1 MTDTRIKTMREFYIQ
16 YYTKTLLTIGDWK
29 EWQQTPLPAWQ
40 FNFGDTTV
48 AMRDYIN
55 QEKANKLHLGLEFIV
70 QTHTTNEE
78 EAKEKSKTFVESIL
92 NLISFSTLSSCDAAN
107 IINIIEIKRDT
118 NLSPFQYYIY
128 PFKDDFIIGSSV
140 KIDKDVFGEIW
151 DKYNKNGHQ
160 QRLMRAMSW
169 FRKGLNEEGL
179 DEFIS
184 FWIGLEILS
193 GILKDNVDAGIKE
206 KLDKGIISEDLI
218 KKLLLSANTIVT
230 KEKDGE
236 WIIEDGEKVY
246 AVREKDGKINI
257 YDKDKQG
264 CVERIT
270 DDWLGTKRVF
280 GDKVQYSKFSKIKE
294 IRNGILHGYK
304 ELSDEFVKEAV
315 KYTPILRKGLIACI
329 STILDISD
337 EYFNKIDNKEV
348 RRVKLEQWQIIKGN
362 FENLSSTFDGMIINY
377 PKIES
382 MIKDKKISR
391 EQDGK
396 LNITYKFENKFL
408 CGAPN
413 AQLKMNETEVWA
425 DKHSGIENVQLRID
439 ED

>member
-1 MTDTRIKTMREFYIQ
+1 MANTRIRTMRKFYIQ
-16 YYTKTLLTIGDWK
+16 YYTKTLLTISDW
-29 EWQQTPLPAWQ
+29 EELQQTPLPAWQ

-48 AMRDYIN
+48 AMRDYIK
-55 QEKANKLHLGLEFIV
+55 QEEANKLHLGLEFIV
-70 QTHTTNEE
+70 QTHATNEE

-92 NLISFSTLSSCDAAN
+92 NLISFSTLSPCDVAN

-118 NLSPFQYYIY
+118 NLSPFQHYIY
-128 PFKDDFIIGSSV
+128 PFKDDFIIGSLV

-151 DKYNKNGHQ
+151 NKYNKNGHQ

-169 FRKGLNEEGL
+169 FRKGLNEDGL

-218 KKLLLSANTIVT
+218 KKLSLSANPIVT
-230 KEKDGE
+230 KDKGGE

-246 AVREKDGKINI
+246 VVREKDGKINI

-270 DDWLGTKRVF
+270 DDWLGAKGVF
-280 GDKVQYSKFSKIKE
+280 EDKVQYSKFSEIKE

-304 ELSDEFVKEAV
+304 ELSYEFVKEAV
-315 KYTPILRKGLIACI
+315 KYTPILRKGLLACI

-337 EYFNKIDNKEV
+337 EMFNKIVNKEV

-362 FENLSSTFDGMIINY
+362 FENLPSTFDGMIINY
-377 PKIES
+377 PKIEVK
-382 MIKDKKISR
+382 IKDKKLRR
-391 EQDGK
+391 EQDRK
-396 LNITYKFENKFL
+396 LNITYKFEYKFL

-413 AQLKMNETEVWA
+413 AKLKLNETEVWGN
-425 DKHSGIENVQLRID
+425 KHSGIENVQLRID